1 MLSEFEVIRKFFSR
15 TPRPGNRVNLGV
27 GDDAAL
33 LSVASGHE
41 LVAACD
47 MMLVGRHFFADV
59 EPAKLGHK
67 CLAVNLSDMAAMG
80 AVPRWCLLALA
91 LPIADEAWLAEFAQ
105 GFHDLADR
113 YGVDLVGGDTTRG
126 PYTACVQILGE
137 VPSGTALR
145 RDGARLDDD
154 IWVSG
159 TLGDAA
165 LGVAHVR
172 GELKLDTRAALHC
185 LQRLET
191 PQPRVVLGEALRGI
205 AHSAIDVSDGFAADL
220 GHILQRSR
228 AGAEIVFEQ
237 LPRSDALIRSR
248 DAHAERVR
256 DAILAGGDDYEL
268 CFTAAQSQRA
278 TLAELADK
286 LGLRLSRV
294 GRIVAPA
301 AGLVVRD
308 ADGRDIAL
316 PKTGFDHFAA
326 T

>member
-1 MLSEFEVIRKFFSR
+1 MLSEFDVIRKFFSR
-15 TPRPGNRVNLGV
+15 APRAGNRVSLGV

-33 LSVASGHE
+33 VNIAPGHE

-47 MMLVGRHFFADV
+47 MMLVGQHFLADV

-91 LPIADEAWLAEFAQ
+91 LPVADEAWLAEFAR

-113 YGVDLVGGDTTRG
+113 YGVDLIGGDTTRG

-137 VPSGTALR
+137 VPAGSALR
-145 RDGARLDDD
+145 RDGARVGDDV
-154 IWVSG
+154 WVSG

-165 LGVAHVR
+165 IGLAHLR
-172 GELKLDTRAALHC
+172 GEVKLDARAASHC

-191 PQPRVVLGEALRGI
+191 PQPRVVLGEALREL
-205 AHSAIDVSDGFAADL
+205 AHSAIDISDGFAADL
-220 GHILQRSR
+220 GHILNRSR
-228 AGAEIVFEQ
+228 VGAEIEFER
-237 LPRSDALIRSR
+237 LPRSDALIRIS
-248 DAHAERVR
+248 DAHGERVR
-256 DAILAGGDDYEL
+256 DAVLGGGDDYEL
-268 CFTAAQSQRA
+268 CFTAGAGQRT
-278 TLAELADK
+278 TLAELAHK

-294 GRIVAPA
+294 GQIVAG

-308 ADGRDIAL
+308 SHGRNIAP

-326 T
+326 A

>member
-1 MLSEFEVIRKFFSR
+1 MLSEFDIIRKFFSR
-15 TPRPGNRVNLGV
+15 APRVGNRVSLGV

-33 LSVASGHE
+33 LTIAPGHE

-47 MMLVGRHFFADV
+47 MMLVGRHFLADV

-91 LPIADEAWLAEFAQ
+91 LPAADETWLAEFAR
-105 GFHDLADR
+105 GFRDLADR
-113 YGVDLVGGDTTRG
+113 YGVDLIGGDTTRG

-137 VPSGTALR
+137 VPAGSALR
-145 RDGARLDDD
+145 RDGARAGDD

-165 LGVAHVR
+165 IGLAHLR
-172 GELKLDTRAALHC
+172 GELKLDARAAPYC

-191 PQPRVVLGEALRGI
+191 PQPRVVLGEALREL

-220 GHILQRSR
+220 NHILNRSKV
-228 AGAEIVFEQ
+228 GAEIAFEQ
-237 LPRSDALIRSR
+237 LPRSDALIRLNDVR
-248 DAHAERVR
+248 PERVR
-256 DAILAGGDDYEL
+256 DALLSGGDDYEL
-268 CFTAAQSQRA
+268 CFTAAQSQREN
-278 TLAELADK
+278 LNELANK

-294 GRIVAPA
+294 GQII
-301 AGLVVRD
+301 AGPGLKVRD
-308 ADGRDIAL
+308 AHGRDIAL
-316 PKTGFDHFAA
+316 PQTGFDHFAA
-326 T
+326 A